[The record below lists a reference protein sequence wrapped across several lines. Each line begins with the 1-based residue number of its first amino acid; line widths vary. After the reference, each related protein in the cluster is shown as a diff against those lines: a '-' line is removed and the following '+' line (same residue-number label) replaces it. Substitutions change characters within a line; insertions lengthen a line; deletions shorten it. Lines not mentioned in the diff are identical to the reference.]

1 MSKKK
6 VLIVEDEIIIA
17 KDIQKCVEDL
27 GYVVTGAVP
36 TAREAFMKIEQRRP
50 DLVLMDIM
58 LQDGIDGVEAASQ
71 IRKKY
76 DIPVIYLTAY
86 ADEKMI
92 ERAKITEPF
101 GYLLKPFEDKE
112 LHINIE
118 MAMYKHKLEKCLRES
133 HQWLSTTIN
142 SIGDGVIATELTGR
156 VIFINETAKSM
167 TGWEGD
173 SAIGR
178 SANDIFNVTLGSK
191 GSAKGD
197 RFNLEKLSHKSV
209 TALDNPVL
217 TGLHGRQYH
226 ISGCTAAITD
236 DLGVCYGKVIA
247 FHDITERL
255 QAEEAFNAQREKF
268 ISVLIHDLKT
278 PLLAIKGYTRR
289 YLAGKAATEE
299 AKNEILHI
307 IENAAADLL
316 QIIEETSKSLKE
328 KASLGKFNPVNVD
341 FASIV
346 SLVLRNCLPM
356 VDSRGLTITINGM
369 TPGDYQPQEDLTLT
383 ADPYQLKSMVENILS
398 NAAKYART
406 SIKVEVSGDS
416 SSIRFSV
423 SDDGQGICPQY
434 HDKIFDVY
442 FQVPG
447 SMKGTGLGLYS
458 VKKAVTDHYGEI
470 KLYSTVGSGTR
481 FEIKLPRTPK

>member
-6 VLIVEDEIIIA
+6 ILIVEDEIIIA

-27 GYVVTGAVP
+27 GYTATGAVP
-36 TAREAFMKIEQRRP
+36 TAREAFLKIEERRP

-58 LQDGIDGVEAASQ
+58 LQDGIDGIEAATQ
-71 IRKKY
+71 IREKY

-118 MAMYKHKLEKCLRES
+118 MAIYKHKLEKCVRES
-133 HQWLSTTIN
+133 QQWLSTTIN

-156 VIFINETAKSM
+156 VIFINAAAQIM
-167 TGWEGD
+167 TGWD
-173 SAIGR
+173 SGNAIGR
-178 SANDIFNVTLGSK
+178 AANDVFNVVLGDK
-191 GSAKGD
+191 GEKFD
-197 RFNLEKLSHKSV
+197 IEKLSHDTV
-209 TALDNPVL
+209 TTLDNPVL

-226 ISGCTAAITD
+226 ISGCTAAIRD
-236 DLGVCYGKVIA
+236 DLGICYGIVIA
-247 FHDITERL
+247 FHDITERIK
-255 QAEEAFNAQREKF
+255 AEEAFNAQREKF

-289 YLAGKAATEE
+289 YLAGKAPTEE

-316 QIIEETSKSLKE
+316 QIIEKTSMSLKE
-328 KASLGKFNPVNVD
+328 KASLETFNPVDVD
-341 FASIV
+341 FLSII
-346 SLVLRNCLPM
+346 SLVVRNFLP
-356 VDSRGLTITINGM
+356 VIDARGLSLRINGVNSV
-369 TPGDYQPQEDLTLT
+369 DYQAEEALILK
-383 ADPYQLKSMVENILS
+383 ADPNQLKSVVENILS

-416 SSIRFSV
+416 STILFSV
-423 SDDGQGICPQY
+423 CDDGPGIGPQY

-447 SMKGTGLGLYS
+447 SIKGTGLGLYS
-458 VKKAVTDHYGEI
+458 VKKAVNDHYGEI
-470 KLYSTVGSGTR
+470 TLRSAAGTGAC
-481 FEIKLPRTPK
+481 FEIKLPRVPK

>member
-6 VLIVEDEIIIA
+6 ILIVEDEIIIA

-36 TAREAFMKIEQRRP
+36 SAREAFLKIEERRP

-58 LQDGIDGVEAASQ
+58 LQDGIDGVEAASE
-71 IRKKY
+71 IRQKY

-101 GYLLKPFEDKE
+101 GYLLKPFEDRE
-112 LHINIE
+112 LYINIE
-118 MAMYKHKLEKCLRES
+118 MAIYKHKLDTSLRES
-133 HQWLSTTIN
+133 HQWLATTIN

-178 SANDIFNVTLGSK
+178 SADDIFNVTLGDN
-191 GSAKGD
+191 GQ
-197 RFNLEKLSHKSV
+197 RFNIANFSHSLV
-209 TALDNPVL
+209 TALDKPVL
-217 TGLHGRQYH
+217 TGLHGRSYH
-226 ISGCTAAITD
+226 ISGCTAAIRD
-236 DLGVCYGKVIA
+236 ELNICYGKVIA
-247 FHDITERL
+247 FHDISKRI

-289 YLAGKAATEE
+289 YLAGKATTEE
-299 AKNEILHI
+299 AKTEILHI
-307 IENAAADLL
+307 IESAAADLL

-328 KASLGKFNPVNVD
+328 KASIGMFNPVHVD
-341 FASIV
+341 FSSIL
-346 SLVLRNCLPM
+346 SLVMRNCLPM
-356 VDSRGLTITINGM
+356 IEARGLLLSINGQNINEM
-369 TPGDYQPQEDLTLT
+369 NWGDYCPESGLTLS
-383 ADPYQLKSMVENILS
+383 ADPHQIKSMIENILS
-398 NAAKYART
+398 NAAKYAKT
-406 SIKVEVSGDS
+406 LIKVEVSADS
-416 SSIRFSV
+416 STIRFSV
-423 SDDGQGICPQY
+423 SDDGPGIGKQY
-434 HDKIFDVY
+434 HDKIFDV
-442 FQVPG
+442 
-447 SMKGTGLGLYS
+447 
-458 VKKAVTDHYGEI
+458 
-470 KLYSTVGSGTR
+470 
-481 FEIKLPRTPK
+481 